1 MTGPTG
7 SKPAREIFLTSS
19 SLSFSSFSSSCAS
32 SDDDAAAIELN
43 IEAASPTSRGKLLKA
58 SSRSGSEMSCLT
70 HVTMQPA
77 PSPPSKFRPR
87 SPYDPERIPASV
99 FGKKAKDVN
108 WSDESLFS
116 LRMSNY
122 EGFRQSN
129 LMPGDVLMPGEFLA
143 YSPSL
148 KVKPED
154 AEEEMTQVETN
165 NIHPEMSLSPTPST
179 YSYPTS
185 FAQLYQAQPPTRRR
199 KRIITRVVLSLKS
212 RACRSIGAPRSING
226 SSGCVACYRERSR
239 ATETSKDPPSPPFI
253 AQKKPNVSE
262 DFWSTST
269 VDMDN
274 ITFPSQGSISSS
286 NQTFDS
292 QSAARNLNA
301 PPEFVNQGLLL
312 WNQTRE
318 RWVGKE
324 RASNPRERKQGAKIN
339 WNAASYDSLLG
350 SNKLFPQPIPLNEMV
365 DFLVEVWE
373 QDGLY
378 D

>member
-43 IEAASPTSRGKLLKA
+43 IEATSPTSRGKLLKA

-77 PSPPSKFRPR
+77 PSPPSKFRPG

-154 AEEEMTQVETN
+154 AEEEMTQVVKKKKTTSEETN

-185 FAQLYQAQPPTRRR
+185 FAQLYQAQPPPT
-199 KRIITRVVLSLKS
+199 K
-212 RACRSIGAPRSING
+212 
-226 SSGCVACYRERSR
+226 
-239 ATETSKDPPSPPFI
+239 
-253 AQKKPNVSE
+253 AQ
-262 DFWSTST
+262 STSLPISEKKNKKT
-269 VDMDN
+269 IKN
-274 ITFPSQGSISSS
+274 KKEKKNNNKGCSIWVFKV
-286 NQTFDS
+286 QM
-292 QSAARNLNA
+292 LLM
-301 PPEFVNQGLLL
+301 LLL
-312 WNQTRE
+312 QMEEMWLLLLQ
-318 RWVGKE
+318 VSFSIFLSKE
-324 RASNPRERKQGAKIN
+324 
-339 WNAASYDSLLG
+339 
-350 SNKLFPQPIPLNEMV
+350 PL
-365 DFLVEVWE
+365 DKPSIHH
-373 QDGLY
+373 DT
-378 D
+378 

>member
-165 NIHPEMSLSPTPST
+165 NIRPEMSLSPTPST

-185 FAQLYQAQPPTRRR
+185 FAQLYQAQPP
-199 KRIITRVVLSLKS
+199 VVPYGLGCFQGFQSADVTYVAATDGRNVAAAVANEFFILPLQGADLDKPSIMTLKS
-212 RACRSIGAPRSING
+212 
-226 SSGCVACYRERSR
+226 
-239 ATETSKDPPSPPFI
+239 
-253 AQKKPNVSE
+253 
-262 DFWSTST
+262 
-269 VDMDN
+269 
-274 ITFPSQGSISSS
+274 
-286 NQTFDS
+286 
-292 QSAARNLNA
+292 
-301 PPEFVNQGLLL
+301 
-312 WNQTRE
+312 
-318 RWVGKE
+318 
-324 RASNPRERKQGAKIN
+324 
-339 WNAASYDSLLG
+339 
-350 SNKLFPQPIPLNEMV
+350 
-365 DFLVEVWE
+365 
-373 QDGLY
+373 
-378 D
+378 

>member
-43 IEAASPTSRGKLLKA
+43 IEATSPTSRGKLLKA

-77 PSPPSKFRPR
+77 PSPPSKFRPG

-154 AEEEMTQVETN
+154 AEEEMTQVVKKKKTTSEETN

-185 FAQLYQAQPPTRRR
+185 FAQLYQAQPPST
-199 KRIITRVVLSLKS
+199 KAQSTSLPISEKKNKKTIKNKKEKKNNNKGCS
-212 RACRSIGAPRSING
+212 IWSWLFSGFSKCR
-226 SSGCVACYRERSR
+226 CYLCCCYRW
-239 ATETSKDPPSPPFI
+239 
-253 AQKKPNVSE
+253 KKC
-262 DFWSTST
+262 
-269 VDMDN
+269 
-274 ITFPSQGSISSS
+274 GCCCC
-286 NQTFDS
+286 
-292 QSAARNLNA
+292 
-301 PPEFVNQGLLL
+301 
-312 WNQTRE
+312 
-318 RWVGKE
+318 K
-324 RASNPRERKQGAKIN
+324 
-339 WNAASYDSLLG
+339 
-350 SNKLFPQPIPLNEMV
+350 
-365 DFLVEVWE
+365 
-373 QDGLY
+373 
-378 D
+378 